1 MGLFKKRQD
10 DDVAWYRHRNYKGS
24 LSEDQKMELDS
35 IRWQSKSGR
44 HPAAKFEDLPDEV
57 QSYIISMKSE
67 AMESRYTAPG
77 IASLIGIVSV
87 SYCIIA
93 KIGIVKYSILLPPIL
108 PLFFV
113 SAIFSFFSILN
124 FVNVH
129 KEEVDHNIDREFLKN
144 WEIEYLFRKNR

>member
-1 MGLFKKRQD
+1 MFWFRKRSGD
-10 DDVAWYRHRNYKGS
+10 DAAWYRHPKYKGN
-24 LSEDQKMELDS
+24 LTEDEKMELDS
-35 IRWQSKSGR
+35 IRWQAKSGR

-77 IASLIGIVSV
+77 IASLIGIVSI

-93 KIGIVKYSILLPPIL
+93 KIGFIKYSVLLPPIL
-108 PLFFV
+108 HLFLV
-113 SAIFSFFSILN
+113 TAIFSFFSILQ
-124 FVNVH
+124 FINVH
-129 KEEVDHNIDREFLKN
+129 KEEVDHNVDRELLKN

>member
-35 IRWQSKSGR
+35 IRWQSKSER

-93 KIGIVKYSILLPPIL
+93 KIGIIKYSILLPPIL
-108 PLFFV
+108 HLFSI
-113 SAIFSFFSILN
+113 SAIFSFFSIFH

-129 KEEVDHNIDREFLKN
+129 KAEVDHNIDRELLKN